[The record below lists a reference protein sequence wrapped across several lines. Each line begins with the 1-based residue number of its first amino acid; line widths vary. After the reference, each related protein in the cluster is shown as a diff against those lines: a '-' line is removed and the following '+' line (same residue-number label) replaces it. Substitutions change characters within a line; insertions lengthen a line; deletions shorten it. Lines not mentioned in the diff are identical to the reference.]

1 MADQAF
7 FDLNGTLF
15 DPSPIG
21 EPLGGDAPFVT
32 AVLDDAVRLAM
43 VATVTDSYC
52 DFSALLEA
60 AARGRLRAAGRAEL
74 LDEVLAG
81 AGRMRPFPDAGEAVA
96 ILREAGFGV
105 GVLTNSSAATAR
117 ELIAP
122 SDLELEPVLG
132 TGAVRAFKP
141 DGRVYAQAVSSVRAR
156 AEEVILISAHWWDA
170 LGAKRAGLRAGWISR
185 TEGSRPDTEPVPD
198 YEAHD
203 LVGIATAIVER

>member
-1 MADQAF
+1 LAEHAF

-21 EPLGGDAPFVT
+21 APLGGDAQFVT

-52 DFSALLEA
+52 DFSVLLEA
-60 AARGRLRAAGRAEL
+60 AARGRLQAVGRVEL
-74 LDEVLAG
+74 LDEVVAG
-81 AGRMRPFPDAGEAVA
+81 AGRMQPFPDAGEAVA
-96 ILREAGFGV
+96 ILREAGLGV

-117 ELIAP
+117 ELIAT

-132 TGAVRAFKP
+132 TGAVQAFKP
-141 DGRVYAQAVSSVRAR
+141 AARVYAQAVASVQAG

-185 TEGSRPDTEPVPD
+185 SEGSRPDIEPAPD
-198 YEAHD
+198 HEAHD
-203 LVGIATAIVER
+203 LVGLAAAIAQR